1 LKKRFVLCLLLIFCL
16 AIPVCSA
23 NTSWKVLQP
32 FGWNTDPDGL
42 AWFNNGINLIMPI
55 GTPISAPL
63 PGTVIAMETDPD
75 GYGYY
80 IVLDHGDG
88 KQTIY
93 GHILQSSFSL
103 HKLGDAFNKGD
114 TIAFSGN
121 EGNSSTP
128 HLHVGYSETNDPYKS
143 GCIDPMP
150 LLIGAGWDIQN
161 EKEKTAAPSN

>member
-1 LKKRFVLCLLLIFCL
+1 
-16 AIPVCSA
+16 
-23 NTSWKVLQP
+23 
-32 FGWNTDPDGL
+32 
-42 AWFNNGINLIMPI
+42 MPI

-150 LLIGAGWDIQN
+150 LLLGAGWDIQN